1 MTLPRRLQGQSSTS
15 SHHSRQLSEIPK
27 NPKYCVLVGIKAPLL
42 VLPREPNG
50 LAHSQKTCFQ
60 ESGGEQM
67 RGRESR
73 SDGPAP
79 LSVHSLPVFPPA
91 FEFPPHSSSRP
102 LQRNHSPVGA
112 RSPRA
117 EANGVFARDLSEV
130 PRNAGTAATCPAPG
144 PHLKSVV
151 NSSLVTAL
159 LPVVV
164 LNKDQPLRLAE
175 GVPP

>member
-1 MTLPRRLQGQSSTS
+1 
-15 SHHSRQLSEIPK
+15 
-27 NPKYCVLVGIKAPLL
+27 
-42 VLPREPNG
+42 
-50 LAHSQKTCFQ
+50 
-60 ESGGEQM
+60 M

-73 SDGPAP
+73 FDGPAP

-91 FEFPPHSSSRP
+91 FEFPPHSSSRL

-117 EANGVFARDLSEV
+117 EANVVFARDSSEV
-130 PRNAGTAATCPAPG
+130 PRNAVTAVTCPASG

-151 NSSLVTAL
+151 NSSFVTAL
-159 LPVVV
+159 LPVAV